1 MQDPEN
7 PYEDY
12 EDESLFSDMD
22 LGPDSD
28 ESFSDEGDLELDDS
42 AFDDSD
48 EPTYSDDLLADDDD
62 DEEVEF
68 LDLYNLDVPIPYITS
83 SRLSKTRF
91 NELNLGLV
99 MKNLPLVNLLSNDDV
114 FNIMFASM
122 GNSQKVNP
130 YDNDTQLSAKFSK
143 LITSQNLSIS
153 PSELP
158 IAFKPAFFSDINEID
173 FDDYDNS
180 YLVDIIDLE
189 QITSGSF
196 TYKACC
202 CTSGHCVPRQLIPP
216 QTYNT
221 IKKVFAFELLREEL
235 SERVDIQQ
243 NLTTTIIEY
252 ESALLRLYDSI
263 TSIKALKSK
272 SYEDDIVT
280 LKIGIM
286 HMALES
292 EGFEDLFVQK
302 IVEDGQIKKI
312 DNIKQLKKSVLA
324 HEKSSKKKLSIRV
337 AKVNDS
343 FFQNSSESSFEV
355 FGTTTDQF
363 EEDIKSRK
371 KQLDAL
377 ISSPKPFF

>member
-1 MQDPEN
+1 MQDSEN
-7 PYEDY
+7 PFEDH

-28 ESFSDEGDLELDDS
+28 ESFSEESELELDDS
-42 AFDDSD
+42 AFDDSED
-48 EPTYSDDLLADDDD
+48 PIFSDDLLDDDD
-62 DEEVEF
+62 DDDDAEY
-68 LDLYNLDVPIPYITS
+68 LDLYNLDSPVPHITS

-99 MKNLPLVNLLSNDDV
+99 MNNLPLVNVLSNDDV
-114 FNIMFASM
+114 YNIMFASM

-130 YDNDTQLSAKFSK
+130 YDDDSHLSAKFAK

-153 PSELP
+153 TSELP
-158 IAFKPAFFSDINEID
+158 ISFKPAFFPEID
-173 FDDYDNS
+173 ALDLDDYDNS
-180 YLVDIIDLE
+180 YFGDIIDLE

-202 CTSGHCVPRQLIPP
+202 CTAEYCTPGQLIPP
-216 QTYNT
+216 NTYSA

-235 SERVDIQQ
+235 SERVDIQH

-252 ESALLRLYDSI
+252 ESTLLKLYDSI

-272 SYEDDIVT
+272 SYEDDIIT

-286 HMALES
+286 HMALEA
-292 EGFEDLFVQK
+292 EGFENLFVQK
-302 IVEDGQIKKI
+302 IVEDGRFRKI
-312 DNIKQLKKSVLA
+312 ENIKQLKKSVLA
-324 HEKSSKKKLSIRV
+324 HEKSSKKKISLRR

-343 FFQNSSESSFEV
+343 FFKNTNDSSFEV

-363 EEDIKSRK
+363 EEDIKARK
-371 KQLDAL
+371 KQLDTL